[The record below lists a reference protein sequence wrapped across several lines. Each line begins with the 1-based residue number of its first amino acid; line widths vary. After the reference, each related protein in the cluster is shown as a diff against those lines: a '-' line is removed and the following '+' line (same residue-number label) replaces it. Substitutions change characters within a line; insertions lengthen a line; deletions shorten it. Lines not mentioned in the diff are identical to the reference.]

1 MFWRRF
7 DSFAD
12 EINQIKTNDND
23 FLKILLSWIQK
34 YEKTKIN
41 AMNLL
46 MWIRI
51 NDRNLRNWMIIR
63 FIIYRKE
70 FQFVVIECIIKSKIK
85 NNRILKIIAE

>member
-63 FIIYRKE
+63 FMLYKKKI
-70 FQFVVIECIIKSKIK
+70 QFIVIVMEYISWIENME
-85 NNRILKIIAE
+85 NNI